1 MHVPVGVSGVC
12 GGRALP
18 PSHVHLRPLLRSRSK
33 QAFRGERRLGS
44 LRVVPCVCARGK
56 GVARRQRS
64 QLREPAVARVRGP
77 RRLGAGASASAASA
91 GRGCGYECREQER
104 VRERVKGASAGV
116 GAGSGLK
123 CVCGCRARMR
133 VRAPM
138 RVRQLER
145 PPRPTCLRQAE

>member
-1 MHVPVGVSGVC
+1 MHVLVGVLGVC

-18 PSHVHLRPLLRSRSK
+18 PPQVHLRPLLRSRSK

-44 LRVVPCVCARGK
+44 LRAVPCVCARGK
-56 GVARRQRS
+56 GVARRQRRS
-64 QLREPAVARVRGP
+64 QLREPAVAHVRGP

-91 GRGCGYECREQER
+91 GRGCGYECREQEL

-133 VRAPM
+133 VRANS
-138 RVRQLER
+138 
-145 PPRPTCLRQAE
+145 